1 MRFQTDTSRQT
12 HHIEVLCVAN
22 EQEHEGISHELCIGY
37 WTKMVAKYYSHLLL
51 SSSKAAGCLIPPHS
65 NSFSMINT
73 EKLHKN
79 SFSTN
84 STRSN
89 ARKNTLTTCANG
101 TTPAPVKSMS
111 APARSRS
118 LAWDLSQI
126 AQTYFVGVQID
137 DYSGKDS
144 SFSCFLSQS
153 CGEAS
158 LRSLR
163 WSRNHRERRCKRSW
177 RNMVQSWV

>member
-89 ARKNTLTTCANG
+89 ARKNSLTTCANG

-118 LAWDLSQI
+118 LAWDLRLLRL
-126 AQTYFVGVQID
+126 F
-137 DYSGKDS
+137 S
-144 SFSCFLSQS
+144 SEYKLMIIQERIVLSRVS
-153 CGEAS
+153 FHKVAV
-158 LRSLR
+158 
-163 WSRNHRERRCKRSW
+163 RR
-177 RNMVQSWV
+177 V